1 MENGLTSFGRGRKI
15 NMMKHTSRA
24 LVHAMLLAGTVLATP
39 AYAAAE
45 GTETTADNGD
55 ILVTAQRRSERLQ
68 DVPMSVTALSSED
81 LDRSGITS
89 TSDLAKATPSVV
101 IAQYGGFMQ
110 PSIRGI
116 SSAGAS
122 LGDNSNVAMYIDGIY
137 QPQQIATLISLPDVQ
152 QVEILKGP
160 QGALYGQNAT
170 GGAILVTTLS
180 PSNELTGKFSASYGN
195 YNDVNLRGYVSV
207 PVSDTFAVSVS
218 GGYQNR
224 DGFRKHVITGERDL
238 GLDSKVIRAKFQFTP
253 SESAKLTL
261 TGYFSDYRN

>member
-122 LGDNSNVAMYIDGIY
+122 LEN
-137 QPQQIATLISLPDVQ
+137 
-152 QVEILKGP
+152 
-160 QGALYGQNAT
+160 
-170 GGAILVTTLS
+170 GGAKLDH
-180 PSNELTGKFSASYGN
+180 G
-195 YNDVNLRGYVSV
+195 
-207 PVSDTFAVSVS
+207 S
-218 GGYQNR
+218 GGE
-224 DGFRKHVITGERDL
+224 VL
-238 GLDSKVIRAKFQFTP
+238 LRA
-253 SESAKLTL
+253 A
-261 TGYFSDYRN
+261 